1 MLCCNAATANAHQ
14 MSRMVLQLLMI
25 VTLAI
30 GNLHSPAMLHAEEA
44 DHAHHVETASP
55 DHEQIADNQTHDMER
70 GTLAHDH
77 HGPTA
82 MTVAWPGIELPENF
96 ASDRYHLAVA
106 TELRSWPIAPPPEPP
121 SA

>member
-1 MLCCNAATANAHQ
+1 MLCCNTETANAKQ

-30 GNLHSPAMLHAEEA
+30 SNLHSPAMLHAEES
-44 DHAHHVETASP
+44 DHVHHVEAASS
-55 DHEQIADNQTHDMER
+55 DHEQIADNQSHDMER

-82 MTVAWPGIELPENF
+82 MTVASSAIEAPRNLSSGQYPLAD
-96 ASDRYHLAVA
+96 ASA
-106 TELRSWPIAPPPEPP
+106 LRSWPIAPPPEPP